1 MTKIFLNV
9 SVLVA
14 IAIAL
19 SSCSRF
25 VRPTKTVRKP
35 SGNAANE
42 NIPSKTS
49 NNSAYDTSGVFK
61 GTAVKNVVYSN
72 SVADFKGSNQQ
83 LALDVYKP
91 ANAQRKKFPAV
102 ILIHGGSFI
111 GGNKKGLET
120 TCSKLANNGYVAVSI
135 DYRLGWGFV
144 SKATTTCD
152 DTTRLK
158 QAMYRAVQDAH
169 TALRYLAKHADEYN
183 IDTNWIFIGGQSAG
197 AITALTAAYLKN
209 KDVSAFFPDDLVQKL
224 GPLDK
229 GENDPDAAFSFKG
242 VISMWG
248 AFLNPDLITNQ
259 TALPTIFFQG
269 ELDKAVPFYSR
280 PFTPCASATKV
291 YGTSPLY
298 NRLKALGET
307 AIAHVDTKGGHGVFT
322 ENFRA
327 VNILCFLNNVRQGVK
342 KQVYL
347 SGIQYSC
354 DK

>member
-1 MTKIFLNV
+1 MTKIFFNV
-9 SVLVA
+9 GLLVV
-14 IAIAL
+14 IAIAV

-35 SGNAANE
+35 NGNGANG
-42 NIPSKTS
+42 NVG
-49 NNSAYDTSGVFK
+49 NHFAYDTSETLK
-61 GTAVKNVVYSN
+61 GTAVKNVVYN
-72 SVADFKGSNQQ
+72 NAANFKGTNQQ

-91 ANAQRKKFPAV
+91 ANAQGKKFPAV

-111 GGNKKGLET
+111 GGDKKGLES
-120 TCSKLANNGYVAVSI
+120 TCIKLANNGYVAVSI

-144 SKATTTCD
+144 SKAATTCD

-169 TALRYLAKHADEYN
+169 TALRFLAKHADEYN
-183 IDTNWIFIGGQSAG
+183 IDANSVFIGGQSAG
-197 AITALTAAYLKN
+197 AITALTTAYLKD
-209 KDVSAFFPDDLVQKL
+209 KDVSAFFAADLVQKL

-229 GENDPDAAFSFKG
+229 DQNDQGAAFSFKG

-248 AFLNPDLITNQ
+248 AFLNPELITKE

-280 PFTPCASATKV
+280 PFTPCENASKV

-298 NRLKALGET
+298 NRLKALNET
-307 AIAHVDTKGGHGVFT
+307 AIAHVDPKGGHGVFA
-322 ENFRA
+322 ENFRII
-327 VNILCFLNNVRQGVK
+327 NILCFLDNVKQGVK